1 MPNPIDAKLRRDVV
15 ESYLTRKKV
24 DSSTTYAL
32 VAAEYGVGEASVSR
46 WLRRH
51 REDGTVEA
59 RKQRR
64 GGTHRKLTGAQGD
77 DVAAWVIAN
86 PSKRLWEVQEYV
98 EHELGVKVSEGTV
111 RRTLGER
118 NIGKRR
124 LARLTPIGEAPASAD
139 TNRRYGEEH
148 RRTPQD
154 KPHRH
159 AYPSDLTDLEWAAL
173 EPLWRQ
179 HAQAFPEKHNLRDV
193 VDALR
198 YIGATGCPWR
208 YLPNDFPPHET
219 VRKWFDL
226 WHRDGTVE
234 RVNDALRRS
243 LRRLAGRQDTPSV
256 LIIDSLSIK
265 SHEGGK
271 DRGYDGGK
279 KISGRKRHI
288 TNSIPHAT
296 QLLSTSTVR
305 ARAPRKKPLRVDHA
319 SSIGFRSGEY
329 GGKNTN
335 FAPCRASRVGI
346 RGSRWAPALSRTTRS
361 PGFSVGARTFSTKV
375 ANTLPSVPPSMVII
389 ASRPPR
395 SVSAPTIVVTVP
407 RFRGT

>member
-1 MPNPIDAKLRRDVV
+1 MDLFASSRSKQAMPNPIDAKLRRDVV

-279 KISGRKRHI
+279 KISSRKRHI
-288 TNSIPHAT
+288 AVDTMGWPWLAT
-296 QLLSTSTVR
+296 VHSAGVQDRDGIDLLVPDDISRRLPRLKKILADAGYQGRAEHRTS
-305 ARAPRKKPLRVDHA
+305 K
-319 SSIGFRSGEY
+319 
-329 GGKNTN
+329 
-335 FAPCRASRVGI
+335 RVGVPVEI
-346 RGSRWAPALSRTTRS
+346 VRRRGDTTTGEWAAKGGRHQR
-361 PGFSVGARTFSTKV
+361 
-375 ANTLPSVPPSMVII
+375 
-389 ASRPPR
+389 
-395 SVSAPTIVVTVP
+395 
-407 RFRGT
+407 